1 METASEEFPPFLSS
15 CYDRGK
21 ILVEDGC
28 KDGGGKSGVSE
39 VIYRPPKGLP
49 LLNWHIE
56 VIDGGTRREGD
67 AVNFLAPCLRVLSI
81 YPYQTVLISCRIKI
95 R

>member
-1 METASEEFPPFLSS
+1 
-15 CYDRGK
+15 
-21 ILVEDGC
+21 
-28 KDGGGKSGVSE
+28 
-39 VIYRPPKGLP
+39 
-49 LLNWHIE
+49 LNWHIE